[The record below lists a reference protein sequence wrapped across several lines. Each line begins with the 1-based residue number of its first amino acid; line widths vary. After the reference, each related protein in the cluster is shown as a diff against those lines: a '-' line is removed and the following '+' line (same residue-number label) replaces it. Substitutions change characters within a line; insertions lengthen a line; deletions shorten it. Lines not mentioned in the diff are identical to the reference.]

1 MKNYVLFQESPA
13 NITALNMKAMSD
25 LDGSAIDS
33 VAPPKSK
40 SCGGCDK
47 ELPIAMF
54 NKNARAHDGLQSQC
68 KDCNKQY
75 REAMLAQYIGLSK
88 FKICNKCAVE
98 LPIVNF
104 GKDSRKDDGVHNTCK
119 KCFNAAKKE
128 YRRQN
133 PEVIQQAKKKY
144 REKYYE
150 ENKAK
155 ARQYYEENKERLLR
169 GAKANRTG
177 KEGYIKIM
185 LYSARHRAKD
195 KGWDFDLDLDELV
208 SIAPDCCPVD
218 GLSFD
223 WERQLDDDETLPLTI
238 PSLDRID
245 SSRGYTKDNVMIIG
259 DKWNRW
265 KNNMNLEDLELLI
278 QYVRSVT
285 KN

>member
-1 MKNYVLFQESPA
+1 MLELASSSLDSPA
-13 NITALNMKAMSD
+13 SLEGKF
-25 LDGSAIDS
+25 
-33 VAPPKSK
+33 
-40 SCGGCDK
+40 CGGCNK
-47 ELPIAMF
+47 ELPITMF
-54 NKNARAHDGLQSQC
+54 NKNARAHDELQSQC

-75 REAMLAQYIGLSK
+75 REAMLAQYVGLSE
-88 FKICNKCAVE
+88 FKVCNKCAIE

-133 PEVIQQAKKKY
+133 PEIIQQAKQRY
-144 REKYYE
+144 AEKYYQ

-155 ARQYYEENKERLLR
+155 ARQYYEENKEHLLQE
-169 GAKANRTG
+169 AKVKRTG
-177 KEGYIKIM
+177 KEGYIKTM
-185 LYSARHRAKD
+185 LHSARNRAKK
-195 KGWDFDLDLDELV
+195 KGWDFDLDLEELL
-208 SIAPDCCPVD
+208 SIAPDHCPVD
-218 GLSFD
+218 GLPFD
-223 WERQLDDDETLPLTI
+223 WKRRLDDDRTLPLTV

-265 KNNMNLEDLELLI
+265 KSNMNLDNLELLI

-285 KN
+285 KD